1 MENAKLFCH
10 IVKGYD
16 RSYYV
21 VHFSNEESLS
31 KIIELSSVT
40 ITLELSKS
48 SYASLKQQRI
58 SSAEKIEQSMSKRF
72 ANVGRFAFKYRWQ
85 SALHVVT
92 FLFLLDP
99 KADME
104 ATETL
109 VGCAENLMGAVRQA
123 VRETEAAS
131 VKMRSAANS
140 WRKR

>member
-1 MENAKLFCH
+1 MLKCLANAGK
-10 IVKGYD
+10 Y
-16 RSYYV
+16 
-21 VHFSNEESLS
+21 
-31 KIIELSSVT
+31 
-40 ITLELSKS
+40 
-48 SYASLKQQRI
+48 
-58 SSAEKIEQSMSKRF
+58 
-72 ANVGRFAFKYRWQ
+72 AFKYRWQ
-85 SALHVVT
+85 SALHN
-92 FLFLLDP
+92 LSFLLDP